1 MEYNEEIEISQFV
14 CKELDKFGLPVT
26 QHQVAEYSK
35 VYALGLDGIKSAD
48 LAELRRE
55 LAAAKAMPKNT
66 EDEKEIRSFSIEIAK
81 KKISAKKAHDKYY
94 GTVKEFVSPDMEAL
108 TELFNREDDLDA
120 RIAELVEAKEVARKA
135 RDLDKVRELRAE
147 IKNVQAQRKSVLAK
161 SKALQDEFARFNRA
175 AKPYNDAQKL
185 LVQEENYKH
194 FDEIA
199 ALYDEAK
206 AAAAEEDKQK
216 EVRLAEKRAEEE
228 AELARRKAEKAAK
241 KRK

>member
-1 MEYNEEIEISQFV
+1 
-14 CKELDKFGLPVT
+14 
-26 QHQVAEYSK
+26 
-35 VYALGLDGIKSAD
+35 
-48 LAELRRE
+48 
-55 LAAAKAMPKNT
+55 MP
-66 EDEKEIRSFSIEIAK
+66 
-81 KKISAKKAHDKYY
+81 
-94 GTVKEFVSPDMEAL
+94 
-108 TELFNREDDLDA
+108 A
-120 RIAELVEAKEVARKA
+120 R
-135 RDLDKVRELRAE
+135 LRAE

-216 EVRLAEKRAEEE
+216 EARLAEKRAEEE